1 MDMSATVL
9 KHAKRL
15 EVERIC
21 EWERWATEIPFIPF
35 PADWEIRIVPPLRGV
50 IVRFQVRQKGK
61 PYHPVSVVLHEGV
74 TLGDLT
80 EKPAWEVYPL
90 MEPIV
95 GDDIAVGHIDIND
108 TAHLLAEIQ
117 EAFNTP

>member
-15 EVERIC
+15 EIERLC
-21 EWERWATEIPFIPF
+21 EWEKLATEIPYISF

-50 IVRFQVRQKGK
+50 VVRFQVRQKSK
-61 PYHPVSVVLHEGV
+61 PYSPVSVVLHEAVSFG
-74 TLGDLT
+74 GMT
-80 EKPAWEVYPL
+80 EKPYWEVYPL
-90 MEPIV
+90 TSNTDEEAFER
-95 GDDIAVGHIDIND
+95 IALND
-108 TAHLLAEIQ
+108 VQDLLSAIQ